1 MAPGRGSIACSWKDP
16 EQMFSMPTT
25 VQFLRQ
31 GADPQL
37 GPPPPPRDSPL
48 LWEQRAFL
56 LSHRESVAPPLKQ
69 LLLF

>member
-1 MAPGRGSIACSWKDP
+1 
-16 EQMFSMPTT
+16 MFSMPTT

-37 GPPPPPRDSPL
+37 GPSPPPPETPL
-48 LWEQRAFL
+48 LWEQRAFF
-56 LSHRESVAPPLKQ
+56 LSHQESVAPPLKQ